1 MMHGLFIIMGGD
13 HLFECISKKTGS
25 SNGRILQEDDK
36 PLHLLQKSKLQ
47 SSDEY
52 KSFVMPTEVEIKD
65 REKSDWLTN
74 SLVLLQTLWF
84 VIEITRGQASEI

>member
-52 KSFVMPTEVEIKD
+52 KSFVMPTEVDHKGSSQWDLEWIQLVDQQGWSRKIL
-65 REKSDWLTN
+65 SDYRHN
-74 SLVLLQTLWF
+74 VD
-84 VIEITRGQASEI
+84 